1 MTVPFY
7 LDPTIFQ
14 YYTNLLVLVQVS
26 CFRCKTIILPHLLPS
41 HIFSPFVRNTNY
53 VILQSTVRL
62 NLETWKRPSSPTK
75 TTSQAWSTW
84 ETTTP
89 TRWPLQP
96 SPEIDPL
103 QNSERDGQQLLARQ
117 GPPARRRGY
126 PRCLWRRDNTINQGN
141 KIYPLQTTRSD
152 FSNLLNSYKSR
163 IDEGVEDK
171 CPLLCSESAHA
182 ISHHPFSG
190 PSNAPP
196 SRRQNGPFPK
206 INEQADT
213 HQAADWPEKLQ
224 QQQRNVT
231 VFQLNF
237 IRTTNYWKSQEKNFL
252 G

>member
-41 HIFSPFVRNTNY
+41 PIFSTFVRNTNY

-141 KIYPLQTTRSD
+141 KIYPLQTPRSG

>member
-62 NLETWKRPSSPTK
+62 NLETWKRQSSPTK

-141 KIYPLQTTRSD
+141 KIYPLQTPRSG

-171 CPLLCSESAHA
+171 CP
-182 ISHHPFSG
+182 
-190 PSNAPP
+190 PP
-196 SRRQNGPFPK
+196 SSPLLWISPCHQPPPLLRPFQRPTVKPPK
-206 INEQADT
+206 
-213 HQAADWPEKLQ
+213 WP
-224 QQQRNVT
+224 
-231 VFQLNF
+231 
-237 IRTTNYWKSQEKNFL
+237 IPKN
-252 G
+252 